1 MQYEYM
7 LNLWYV
13 KGEKRDHC
21 CIITCTLLW
30 INHVNSGS
38 LIQHQFAHHFPVIHN
53 SVAVTGGLCPPSKQW
68 TPPPPLF
75 LSPSLP
81 LPPSLHFAWLT
92 RLWGEEEVKWAVRRV
107 TLRFPSI
114 IHRAAAASALVFN
127 SPDDHIIPPPPK
139 EREEDGARKR
149 SRGRENGER
158 NRFKMRERMRR
169 RHRKKRSKIF
179 KQAHLFS
186 FNILSVC
193 KFILFL

>member
-1 MQYEYM
+1 MQYENM

-30 INHVNSGS
+30 INHVNSSS

-53 SVAVTGGLCPPSKQW
+53 SVAVTGRLCPPSKQW

-75 LSPSLP
+75 LSPSSS
-81 LPPSLHFAWLT
+81 LPPFCLVNPAVRWRRT
-92 RLWGEEEVKWAVRRV
+92 EVSRPRRV

-169 RHRKKRSKIF
+169 RRRKKQSKIF

-186 FNILSVC
+186 FNIFWVC
-193 KFILFL
+193 WFILFL